1 MKKTIKDLT
10 TAEKLRLICGKDC
23 WHTCDFDGKIPYVR
37 VTDSSMG
44 VRMPVNPEIWDG
56 VKPSVAYPS
65 LQMLANTWDLD
76 TVREYAECV
85 ADDCL
90 DADADVLLGPGV
102 NIKRS
107 PLCGRNFEYLSE
119 DPFLAGVI
127 AREYISAMQAEGAGA
142 CVKHFCCNNLENNR
156 LQQSSEV
163 DERTLREIY
172 YKPFEI
178 AMEAKPVSIMSSY
191 NRINGVYGS
200 EYKQGYE
207 VLRNEYGFDGLIVS
221 DWDAVRD
228 RTKAAKAGCDLEM
241 PYHPE
246 NYEQLVKDFNDGKIS
261 EQEIDVCAQR
271 VLDLVAKCK
280 ELHKDERKH
289 TQKERIA
296 FTQKAEEEGIVL
308 LKNNG
313 VLPLKKGQSLSMCGW
328 FARPCAYNR
337 KNAGLICGG
346 GSGCVERLTPMFDM
360 LEIMKGE
367 HSGNVLYEPAFSEDG
382 VDSSFMNPGMAVDNA
397 AESEIN
403 IVFAGTG
410 ARLES
415 EGGDRLTMKLCEAQ
429 VRTILDTAA
438 VNKNTVVVLFAGAA
452 VDMSEWI
459 DEVAAVVYAGF
470 CGERGGEAI
479 ANVLTGKVNPSGKLS
494 ETFPLSYEDTP
505 AAKNYA
511 DSKITRYEEGLDVGY
526 RYYDTYNVPVLFPF
540 GFGLSYSQFEYKNL
554 SIKTDGDRL
563 EVCYEIENCSHV
575 DGKEISQVYVRA
587 MSSYVYRPYKELKGF
602 AKTLVKAGKTEK
614 VKVALDRRAFEYW
627 SVASDGWEVEDGVY
641 EIIVGA
647 SVADEKLKMKIKL
660 AEGNIISIFTRNALN

>member
-1 MKKTIKDLT
+1 MNINDLT
-10 TAEKLRLICGKDC
+10 IEEKLRIICGKDC
-23 WHTCDFDGKIPYVR
+23 WHTCDFDGKIPFVR
-37 VTDSSMG
+37 VTDSTMG
-44 VRMPVNPEIWDG
+44 IRMPVNPESWDG
-56 VKPSVAYPS
+56 VRPSVAYPS
-65 LQMLANTWDLD
+65 VQTLANTWDLD

-90 DADADVLLGPGV
+90 DAGADILLGPGV

-107 PLCGRNFEYLSE
+107 PLCGRNFEYFSE
-119 DPFLAGVI
+119 DPFLAGVM
-127 AREYISAMQAEGAGA
+127 AREYISAMQAEGAAA
-142 CVKHFCCNNLENNR
+142 CVKHFCANNLEYNR
-156 LQQSSEV
+156 FEQSSEV
-163 DERTLREIY
+163 DERTLHEIY

-178 AMEAKPVSIMSSY
+178 ACEANPLCIMSSY

-200 EYKQGYE
+200 EYKKGYNI
-207 VLRNEYGFDGLIVS
+207 LRNEYGFGGLIMS

-246 NYEQLVKDFNDGKIS
+246 HYEQLVADFKSGKIS
-261 EQEIDVCAQR
+261 EAEVDSCAGR
-271 VLDLVAKCK
+271 VLDLVDKCK
-280 ELHKDERKH
+280 KLQAGKRRRH
-289 TQKERIA
+289 TLEERIA

-308 LKNNG
+308 LKNSG
-313 VLPLKKGQSLSMCGW
+313 VLPIKKGRSISMCGLY
-328 FARPCAYNR
+328 ARPCAYYR
-337 KNAGLICGG
+337 KHPEIISGG
-346 GSGCVERLTPMFDM
+346 GSGKVERLTPMFDM
-360 LEIMKGE
+360 LEILKCE
-367 HSGNVLYEPAFSEDG
+367 HGGNILYEPAFSEDG
-382 VDSSFMNPGMAVDNA
+382 VDSSFMNTGLAVDNA
-397 AESEIN
+397 AESDIN

-410 ARLES
+410 ANTEVENS
-415 EGGDRLTMKLCEAQ
+415 DRQSMKLHPAQ

-438 VNKNTVVVLFAGAA
+438 VNENTVVVLFAGAPI
-452 VDMSEWI
+452 DMSEWI

-470 CGERGGEAI
+470 CGERGGEAV

-505 AAKNYA
+505 AANGYA
-511 DSKITRYEEGLDVGY
+511 DSKVTRYEEGLDVGY

-554 SIKTDGDRL
+554 SLKTDGEKL
-563 EVCYEIENCSHV
+563 EVSYEIENLSDT

-602 AKTLVKAGKTEK
+602 SKTLVKAGSTEK
-614 VKVALDRRAFEYW
+614 VKVTLDKRAFEYW

-647 SVADEKLKMKIKL
+647 SVADEKLRAKIRILNGKIKS
-660 AEGNIISIFTRNALN
+660 E